1 MIKKIIFVSILT
13 LCFSQS
19 VSAYDYASLNL
30 EFFNKFNDENLNY
43 YISSALENNH
53 ELKKTEYV
61 IEQYRQLV
69 KYSFSK
75 ELPTF
80 SVGANYLGIH
90 TPKFGSYGLS
100 DNAFVLPFIV
110 SYEADF
116 LLKNRDKTKS
126 YKKSY
131 EAAIYEQKALY
142 LSLLSDLATVY
153 TNIMQYENLISN
165 QKKILYN
172 NENILLHSQKLFN
185 NGIITINELNDS
197 KKQVE
202 NLKIQLDQLEKDQKI
217 LLMQLAIL
225 SGVSPENYDDLKY
238 GSLNNF
244 EYSGLVPDE
253 FPSDVIFSR
262 PDVMA
267 AELKLEKVKI
277 DIQVARKEF
286 FPRFNITGVW
296 AFNTIF
302 PGNFFSWES
311 SIALLLAGA
320 TQDIFQGGRKVINL
334 RFQKAKYEELFED
347 YKQTDLNAIKE
358 VNTAL
363 CLVKYDTNTEKNVK
377 QKLSYQNANFQNEQ
391 KKYNRGIISAIEILE
406 SENQKLAVE
415 NELIKAKTQKLI
427 NYFTLYKAVGGT
439 L

>member
-1 MIKKIIFVSILT
+1 MIRKIISVFVLMVV
-13 LCFSQS
+13 FSQS
-19 VSAYDYASLNL
+19 ALAYDYANLNL
-30 EFFNKFNDENLNY
+30 EFFNKFNDDNLNY
-43 YISSALENNH
+43 YINSALENNH

-61 IEQYRQLV
+61 IEQYRQQV
-69 KYSFSK
+69 KYSFAK

-90 TPKFGSYGLS
+90 TPKFGNFDLS
-100 DNAFVLPFIV
+100 DNAFVLPFV
-110 SYEADF
+110 ASYEADF
-116 LLKNRDKTKS
+116 LLKNRDTKS

-131 EAAIYEQKALY
+131 EAATYEQKAVY

-153 TNIMQYENLISN
+153 TNILQYENLIFN
-165 QKKILYN
+165 QRKIVSN
-172 NENILLHSQKLFN
+172 NEQILLHSQKLFN
-185 NGIITINELNDS
+185 RGIISTSELNNS

-202 NLKIQLDQLEKDQKI
+202 NSKTQLNKLEKEQKI

-225 SGVSPENYDDLKY
+225 SGISPENINNLKY
-238 GSLNNF
+238 SRLNNF
-244 EYSGLVPDE
+244 EYSGVIPNE
-253 FPSDVIFSR
+253 IASDVIFFR

-267 AELKLEKVKI
+267 AEAKLEKAKI
-277 DIQVARKEF
+277 DIRVARKEF

-311 SIALLLAGA
+311 SLALLLAGA
-320 TQDIFQGGRKVINL
+320 TQDIFQGGRKVANL

-363 CLVKYDTNTEKNVK
+363 CFVKYDTNTEKNVK
-377 QKLSYQNANFQNEQ
+377 QKLSYQNTNFQNEQ

-415 NELIKAKTQKLI
+415 NELTQVKTQKLI
-427 NYFTLYKAVGGT
+427 NYFTLYKAVGGK

>member
-1 MIKKIIFVSILT
+1 M
-13 LCFSQS
+13 
-19 VSAYDYASLNL
+19 
-30 EFFNKFNDENLNY
+30 
-43 YISSALENNH
+43 
-53 ELKKTEYV
+53 
-61 IEQYRQLV
+61 

-100 DNAFVLPFIV
+100 DNAFVLPFV
-110 SYEADF
+110 ASYEADF

-131 EAAIYEQKALY
+131 EAATYEQKAVY

-153 TNIMQYENLISN
+153 TNILQYENLIFN
-165 QKKILYN
+165 QRKIVSN
-172 NENILLHSQKLFN
+172 NEQILLHNQKLFN
-185 NGIITINELNDS
+185 RGIISTSELNNS

-202 NLKIQLDQLEKDQKI
+202 DSKKQLNKLEKEQKI

-225 SGVSPENYDDLKY
+225 SGISPANYNNFKY
-238 GSLNNF
+238 GNLNNF
-244 EYSGLVPDE
+244 EYSGIIPNE
-253 FPSDVIFSR
+253 IASDIIFSR

-267 AELKLEKVKI
+267 TETKLEKAKI
-277 DIQVARKEF
+277 DIRVARKEF

-311 SIALLLAGA
+311 SLALLLAGA
-320 TQDIFQGGRKVINL
+320 TQDIFQGGRKVANL

-363 CLVKYDTNTEKNVK
+363 CFVKYDTNTEKNVK
-377 QKLSYQNANFQNEQ
+377 QKLSYQNTNFQNEQ

-415 NELIKAKTQKLI
+415 NELTKVKTQKLI
-427 NYFTLYKAVGGT
+427 NYFTLYKAVGGK

>member
-13 LCFSQS
+13 LCISQS

-267 AELKLEKVKI
+267 AEAKLEKAKI
-277 DIQVARKEF
+277 DIRVARKEF

-311 SIALLLAGA
+311 SLALLLAGA
-320 TQDIFQGGRKVINL
+320 TQDIFQGGRKVANL

-363 CLVKYDTNTEKNVK
+363 CFVKYDTNTEKNVK
-377 QKLSYQNANFQNEQ
+377 QKLSYQNTNFQNEQ

-406 SENQKLAVE
+406 MENQKLAVE
-415 NELIKAKTQKLI
+415 NELTKAKTQKLI
-427 NYFTLYKAVGGT
+427 NYFTLYKAVGGK

>member
-267 AELKLEKVKI
+267 AEAKLEKAKI
-277 DIQVARKEF
+277 DIRVARKEF

-311 SIALLLAGA
+311 SLALLLAGA
-320 TQDIFQGGRKVINL
+320 TQDIFQGGRKVANL

-363 CLVKYDTNTEKNVK
+363 CFVKYDTNTEKNVR
-377 QKLSYQNANFQNEQ
+377 QKLSYQNTNFQNEQ

-406 SENQKLAVE
+406 MENQKLAVE
-415 NELIKAKTQKLI
+415 NELTKAKTQKLI
-427 NYFTLYKAVGGT
+427 NYFTLYKAVGGK

>member
-1 MIKKIIFVSILT
+1 MIRKIISVFVLMVV
-13 LCFSQS
+13 FSQS
-19 VSAYDYASLNL
+19 ALAYDYANLNL
-30 EFFNKFNDENLNY
+30 EFFNKFNDDNLNY
-43 YISSALENNH
+43 YINSALENNH

-61 IEQYRQLV
+61 IEQYRQQV
-69 KYSFSK
+69 KYSFAK

-100 DNAFVLPFIV
+100 DNAFVLPFV
-110 SYEADF
+110 ASYEADF

-131 EAAIYEQKALY
+131 EAATYEQKTVY

-153 TNIMQYENLISN
+153 TNILQYENLIFN
-165 QKKILYN
+165 QRKILSN
-172 NENILLHSQKLFN
+172 NEKILLHSQKLFN
-185 NGIITINELNDS
+185 RGIISTSELNNS

-202 NLKIQLDQLEKDQKI
+202 DSKTQLNKLEKEQKI

-225 SGVSPENYDDLKY
+225 SGISPENINNLKY
-238 GSLNNF
+238 SNFKTF
-244 EYSGLVPDE
+244 EYSGVIPNE
-253 FPSDVIFSR
+253 VQSDIIFSR

-267 AELKLEKVKI
+267 AEAKLEKAKI
-277 DIQVARKEF
+277 DIRVARKEF

-311 SIALLLAGA
+311 SLALLLAGA
-320 TQDIFQGGRKVINL
+320 TQDIFQGGRKVANL
-334 RFQKAKYEELFED
+334 RFQKAKYEELFEA

-363 CLVKYDTNTEKNVK
+363 CFVKYDTNTEKNVK
-377 QKLSYQNANFQNEQ
+377 QKLSYQNTNFQNEQ

-406 SENQKLAVE
+406 MENQKLAVE
-415 NELIKAKTQKLI
+415 NELTKAKTQKLI
-427 NYFTLYKAVGGT
+427 NYFTLYKAVGGK

>member
-1 MIKKIIFVSILT
+1 MIKKIISAFIILIC
-13 LCFSQS
+13 LSQS
-19 VSAYDYASLNL
+19 VLAYDYANLNL
-30 EFFNKFNDENLNY
+30 EFFNKFNDDNLNY
-43 YISSALENNH
+43 YINSALENNH

-61 IEQYRQLV
+61 IEQYRQQV

-100 DNAFVLPFIV
+100 DNAFVLPFV
-110 SYEADF
+110 ASYEADF

-131 EAAIYEQKALY
+131 EAATYEQKAVY

-153 TNIMQYENLISN
+153 TNILQYENLISN
-165 QKKILYN
+165 QRKIVSN
-172 NENILLHSQKLFN
+172 NEKILLHSQKLFN
-185 NGIITINELNDS
+185 HGIISTSELNNS

-202 NLKIQLDQLEKDQKI
+202 DSKAQLNKLEKEQKI
-217 LLMQLAIL
+217 LLIQLAIL
-225 SGVSPENYDDLKY
+225 SGISPANYNDFKY
-238 GSLNNF
+238 GNLNNF
-244 EYSGLVPDE
+244 EYSGTIPDE
-253 FPSDVIFSR
+253 IASDIIFSR

-267 AELKLEKVKI
+267 AEAKLEKAKI
-277 DIQVARKEF
+277 DIRVARKEF

-311 SIALLLAGA
+311 SLALLLAGA
-320 TQDIFQGGRKVINL
+320 TQDIFQGGRKVANL

-363 CLVKYDTNTEKNVK
+363 CFVKYDTNTEKNVR
-377 QKLSYQNANFQNEQ
+377 QKLSYQNTNFQNEQ

-415 NELIKAKTQKLI
+415 NELTKAKTQKLI
-427 NYFTLYKAVGGT
+427 NYFTLYKAVGGK